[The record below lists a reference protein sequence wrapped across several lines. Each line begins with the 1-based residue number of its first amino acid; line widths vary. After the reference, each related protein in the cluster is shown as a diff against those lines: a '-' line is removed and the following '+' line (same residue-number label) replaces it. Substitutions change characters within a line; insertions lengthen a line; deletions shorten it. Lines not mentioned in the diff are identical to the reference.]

1 MEIKLLPLQSHG
13 DDRGSLIALEE
24 GENIPFEIKRVYY
37 LYNTKPGVS
46 RGFHAHK
53 NLKQVVVAVR
63 GSCRFVLDNGD
74 EKSSIILDNPTK
86 GLLIES
92 GVWREMHDFS
102 YGCKL
107 VVLASE
113 HYDEKEYIRNYDDF
127 LKTVKD
133 N

>member
-24 GENIPFEIKRVYY
+24 GENVPFEIKRVYY

-63 GSCRFVLDNGD
+63 GSCRFVLDDGD
-74 EKSSIILDNPTK
+74 EKISILLDNPAQ
-86 GLLIES
+86 GLLIKS
-92 GVWREMHDFS
+92 GIWREMHDFS
-102 YGCKL
+102 EDCVL
-107 VVLASE
+107 MVLASSL
-113 HYDEKEYIRNYDDF
+113 YDEKDYIRDYDKF
-127 LKTVKD
+127 LHLYKKK
-133 N
+133 

>member
-53 NLKQVVVAVR
+53 NLKTSCCCSERVVPI
-63 GSCRFVLDNGD
+63 C
-74 EKSSIILDNPTK
+74 
-86 GLLIES
+86 
-92 GVWREMHDFS
+92 
-102 YGCKL
+102 
-107 VVLASE
+107 
-113 HYDEKEYIRNYDDF
+113 IR
-127 LKTVKD
+127 
-133 N
+133 